1 MSKLLI
7 LKHHLLTSTDN
18 LESDCK
24 YHIGMN
30 FWIAL
35 SSKFNNNNFEIITFQ
50 DFINSPRKFKN
61 YKKFIISN
69 EPKLFDILINSS
81 YIFLCVLRN
90 CGLRNIIIIS
100 CSKS

>member
-35 SSKFNNNNFEIITFQ
+35 SSKFNNNNFISYNINLIFQINNKTKMNLFKIAPTLITM
-50 DFINSPRKFKN
+50 INFAGITN
-61 YKKFIISN
+61 G
-69 EPKLFDILINSS
+69 
-81 YIFLCVLRN
+81 VLV
-90 CGLRNIIIIS
+90 
-100 CSKS
+100 